1 MPKLNDLDF
10 TDWANWGGVTGPYGM
25 SPGSTA
31 NKKQQ
36 SFLT

>member
-1 MPKLNDLDF
+1 MIEITPGLSEYLKRGD
-10 TDWANWGGVTGPYGM
+10 GPYNM

-36 SFLT
+36 SLFKYF